1 MGPLPKF
8 RTVGTTP
15 RQFGQS
21 CPRRGGFAGVA
32 AALSLAIGLLASG
45 PAAAADPI
53 GHVRD
58 VKGTVTVTRG
68 SASVPAATGAPIFL
82 NDVLMVAENGSV
94 GVTFLDE
101 TRISL
106 GPGSE
111 LTLKNYEY
119 DPATKKLGFVARLV
133 RGTLLYISGI
143 IAKLSPESVAVE
155 TPVATIAVRG
165 TKFLARVEE

>member
-1 MGPLPKF
+1 LSRPGRF
-8 RTVGTTP
+8 RSGLAT
-15 RQFGQS
+15 
-21 CPRRGGFAGVA
+21 AIA
-32 AALSLAIGLLASG
+32 LAIGLLVAG
-45 PAAAADPI
+45 NARAADPI

-58 VKGTVTVTRG
+58 IKGTVTVTRG
-68 SASVPAATGAPIFL
+68 SASVPAATGEPVYL
-82 NDVLMVAENGSV
+82 NDILVVADNGAV

-101 TRISL
+101 SRISL
-106 GPGSE
+106 GPGSQ
-111 LTLKNYEY
+111 LTLKRYDY

>member
-1 MGPLPKF
+1 MGLQSRL
-8 RTVGTTP
+8 RTVGAALRP
-15 RQFGQS
+15 F
-21 CPRRGGFAGVA
+21 RRSFRTRRGFAGITAVLGLAVA
-32 AALSLAIGLLASG
+32 LLASA
-45 PAAAADPI
+45 PATAADPI

-68 SASVPAATGAPIFL
+68 NASVPAATGQPVFL

-106 GPGSE
+106 GPGSQ
-111 LTLKNYEY
+111 LTLKRYEY

-143 IAKLSPESVAVE
+143 IAKLAPESVAVE
-155 TPVATIAVRG
+155 TPVATVAVRG

>member
-1 MGPLPKF
+1 MESRANLGSI
-8 RTVGTTP
+8 GMA
-15 RQFGQS
+15 S
-21 CPRRGGFAGVA
+21 RRHGRPSWIGNGLM
-32 AALSLAIGLLASG
+32 AALVLAFGLLAATATR
-45 PAAAADPI
+45 AADADPI

-58 VKGTVTVTRG
+58 VRGTVTVSRG
-68 SASVPAATGAPIFL
+68 SASVPAATGEPVFL
-82 NDVLMVAENGSV
+82 NDILMVADNGSV

-101 TRISL
+101 SRISL
-106 GPGSE
+106 GPGSQ
-111 LTLKNYEY
+111 LTLKQYDY